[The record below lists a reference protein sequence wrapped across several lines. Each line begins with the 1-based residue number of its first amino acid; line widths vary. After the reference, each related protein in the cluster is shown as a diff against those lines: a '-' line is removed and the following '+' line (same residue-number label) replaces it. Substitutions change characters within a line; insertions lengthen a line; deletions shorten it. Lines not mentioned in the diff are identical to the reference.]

1 MLSLFRI
8 INKKYL
14 SNENTMFLMIKM
26 PSLSKHIYRFN
37 AVTHTTDVALE
48 IGGKG
53 EENVLVLQL
62 STVGE
67 GWN

>member
-1 MLSLFRI
+1 
-8 INKKYL
+8 
-14 SNENTMFLMIKM
+14 MFLMVKM

-37 AVTHTTDVALE
+37 AVTHKTDVALE

-67 GWN
+67 G